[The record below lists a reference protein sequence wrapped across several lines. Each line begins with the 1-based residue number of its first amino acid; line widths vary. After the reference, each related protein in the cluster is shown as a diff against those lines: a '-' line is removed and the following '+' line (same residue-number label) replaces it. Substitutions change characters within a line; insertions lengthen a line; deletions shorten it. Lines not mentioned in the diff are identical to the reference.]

1 VPPSAAVAI
10 AWWAIDLLIWSVLA
24 QTKQSAMRE
33 AHVGARPAQPLARAP
48 PYVPEQLEHKSGA
61 LTPLLQQFQQPENWE
76 GLRASPASD
85 VGGPGRVLAPDR
97 GRRQLDQAKETAVLY
112 VIVPLA
118 LAVLGLSA
126 VLSWWLIHKQPRPR
140 ELRHQPR
147 RDPYSPVKREHEE
160 PRNRWQFPDE

>member
-1 VPPSAAVAI
+1 VSRGGSALDGWAALSAIGTIGAPSAAVAI

-48 PYVPEQLEHKSGA
+48 PYVPEQLEHRSGA

-76 GLRASPASD
+76 GPRASPASD

-97 GRRQLDQAKETAVLY
+97 GLTA
-112 VIVPLA
+112 
-118 LAVLGLSA
+118 S
-126 VLSWWLIHKQPRPR
+126 LIK
-140 ELRHQPR
+140 PR
-147 RDPYSPVKREHEE
+147 RGPCCTSSSRSP
-160 PRNRWQFPDE
+160 